1 MTEQTVTDFLLQ
13 VYELDGSTHDR
24 DWVLALYKRVIA
36 RFVQQ
41 YPDFTG
47 ARFIKTSLR

>member
-36 RFVQQ
+36 RFVRQ
-41 YPDFTG
+41 YPDFIG
-47 ARFIKTSLR
+47 VRFIKCSLR